1 MTIIGWLSVYM
12 QLHVTN
18 RTPNTF
24 STFEINS
31 ETVHKDDG
39 GNGTGKTTNDD
50 NKDRSDEAFIYPQF
64 SGMEFSQAAQLI
76 DLCTLDLGLANYPYS
91 VIAAAAIFHTFSK

>member
-18 RTPNTF
+18 RTPKAF
-24 STFEINS
+24 STFEINNG
-31 ETVHKDDG
+31 TTDNDDS
-39 GNGTGKTTNDD
+39 GNGTTKPTND
-50 NKDRSDEAFIYPQF
+50 KDRSDDAFIYPQF

-91 VIAAAAIFHTFSK
+91 VIAAAAIYHTFSK